1 MMTRLRRRKR
11 AVILLVCIV
20 SMAIFSMVFVSQ
32 SVQIPRTLDGIDD
45 YDVSYGN
52 NLQDARAKM
61 YGADFRVKPMDRK
74 PQAHVGGSNNA
85 LVENMKVIPIF
96 NYNLDAAA
104 RRIQASNHKLLA
116 RTNTKMDYKME
127 RSDNRN
133 EGEEADTGEDDGED
147 NPYNYP
153 DNPKFKPGDF
163 DEVVKPEGNRSP
175 DRQMNGH
182 GLLDAAK
189 SGERKQQKNGVQLS
203 EMSPPGTLNKR
214 LLANVD
220 IHMTSHHQPQLDVL
234 PHQHQ
239 PTQIQMPRLS
249 LQPGDIRSST
259 GLPIIVDFL
268 FWSDA
273 VEDLVPK
280 GVTAED
286 VVGLQEKIRVGR
298 VSQIQKAQWNRCGR
312 PKNQYIVFKDNSTF
326 CARYRHPHDKLIHG
340 EILSFY
346 LSRMLGL
353 DSVPVVML
361 SQVNSTSPQWRGH
374 NLTKTEWQQGTIIAL
389 IQWIHHLTY
398 KESQVT
404 IPTVI
409 LDAYESGY
417 AFNWTHPALRR
428 MTAGQLQVLL
438 QWSDLILFDYITGN
452 YDRVA
457 SMQDGAYEKGS
468 SDIMRE
474 HIRNLRQNWQTRK
487 MWLIDN
493 ESGLLDSYELMY
505 NGGESGLR
513 FINFHQRM
521 LKSNCIF
528 RRSTVGQIQ
537 QLADSDDPAY
547 VLMKHTE
554 HYDSLYHK
562 LPVNSKCF
570 KIFTAHFHIR
580 LKEILDWAQ
589 SCKTI
594 GRTLS

>member
-1 MMTRLRRRKR
+1 M
-11 AVILLVCIV
+11 LL
-20 SMAIFSMVFVSQ
+20 
-32 SVQIPRTLDGIDD
+32 
-45 YDVSYGN
+45 
-52 NLQDARAKM
+52 
-61 YGADFRVKPMDRK
+61 
-74 PQAHVGGSNNA
+74 
-85 LVENMKVIPIF
+85 
-96 NYNLDAAA
+96 
-104 RRIQASNHKLLA
+104 LL
-116 RTNTKMDYKME
+116 
-127 RSDNRN
+127 
-133 EGEEADTGEDDGED
+133 
-147 NPYNYP
+147 
-153 DNPKFKPGDF
+153 
-163 DEVVKPEGNRSP
+163 
-175 DRQMNGH
+175 
-182 GLLDAAK
+182 LLFT
-189 SGERKQQKNGVQLS
+189 
-203 EMSPPGTLNKR
+203 P
-214 LLANVD
+214 
-220 IHMTSHHQPQLDVL
+220 
-234 PHQHQ
+234 
-239 PTQIQMPRLS
+239 
-249 LQPGDIRSST
+249 
-259 GLPIIVDFL
+259 
-268 FWSDA
+268 
-273 VEDLVPK
+273 

-286 VVGLQEKIRVGR
+286 IAEFQKKLRVGR
-298 VSQIQKAQWNRCGR
+298 VSQIQKAQWNKCGR
-312 PKNQYIVFKDNSTF
+312 PKNQYIVFNDNSTF

-389 IQWIHHLTY
+389 IQWIHQLTY

-409 LDAYESGY
+409 LDAYENGY

-428 MTAGQLQVLL
+428 MTAGQVQVLL

-474 HIRNLRQNWQTRK
+474 HIRNLRQNWQTHK

-513 FINFHQRM
+513 FVNFHQRM

-528 RRSTVGQIQ
+528 RRSTVGQIK

-570 KIFTAHFHIR
+570 KIFTANFHNR
-580 LKEILDWAQ
+580 LKEILDWVQ
-589 SCKTI
+589 SCKAI
-594 GRTLS
+594 GRTL